1 MVETEQK
8 LIHTNLAADE
18 RGHLLFAG
26 RDTVA
31 LAEKYGT
38 PLFLIDDGR
47 VRERCREYK
56 LAMKKYFG
64 ESSYPLYASKA
75 LSFKEIY
82 RIMAEEGMGTD
93 IVSSGELFTAV
104 SAGFPM
110 ERAFFHG
117 NNKTDFDIEYAIQN
131 GIGYFIVDGIE
142 ELERIDEYAGR
153 AGIRQRILL
162 RITPGIDP
170 HTHKKISTGGV
181 DSKFGSA
188 IETGLAANITKA
200 ALSAL
205 NIELVGFHCHIG
217 SQIFDIEPYT
227 TAVDIMIAFLA
238 DMRDKYGFEAK
249 ILNLG
254 GGFGVRYVESDPEI
268 DITENIKN
276 ISGHIRAKCAEYE
289 VKMPQI
295 LLEPGR
301 SIVADA
307 GITLYTVGSVK
318 EIPGFKNYVSIDG
331 GMTDNPRYT
340 LYQSSYTVLAANKIG
355 EPADFACTV
364 GGRCCESGDLIQE
377 NVRIPKPK
385 RGDVL
390 AVLVTG
396 AYNYSMASN
405 YNRVGRPPVV
415 VIRGGEDILA
425 VRRERFEDIVACDL

>member
-1 MVETEQK
+1 MKKTVVHSNVEIRDDGR
-8 LIHTNLAADE
+8 LY
-18 RGHLLFAG
+18 FAG
-26 RDTVA
+26 ADTVA

-38 PLFLIDDGR
+38 PLLLTDEDR
-47 VRERCREYK
+47 VRARAREYCG
-56 LAMKKYFG
+56 AMKKYFG
-64 ESSYPLYASKA
+64 GGSFPLFASKA

-82 RIMAEEGMGTD
+82 RVVADEGMGTD
-93 IVSSGELFTAV
+93 IVSSGELFTAL
-104 SAGFPM
+104 SAGFPP

-117 NNKTDFDIEYAIQN
+117 NNKTDFDIEYAVKN
-131 GIGYFIVDGIE
+131 RIGYFIVDGAE
-142 ELERIDEYAGR
+142 ELERIDEYAGK
-153 AGIRQRILL
+153 AGVRQKILL
-162 RITPGIDP
+162 RLTPGIDP

-188 IETGLAANITKA
+188 IETGLAEKITLRA
-200 ALSAL
+200 ASLK
-205 NIELVGFHCHIG
+205 NVELCGFHCHIG
-217 SQIFDIEPYT
+217 SQIFEVEPYI
-227 TAVDIMIAFLA
+227 AAAEIMIAFIGK
-238 DMRDKYGFEAK
+238 MRRDHGITAK

-268 DITENIKN
+268 SITENIKV
-276 ISGHIRAKCAEYE
+276 ISEHIKAACAAEG
-289 VKMPQI
+289 VSVPDI

-307 GITLYTVGSVK
+307 GMTLYTVGSVK

-340 LYQSSYTVLAANKIG
+340 LYQSAYTLILANRAG
-355 EPADFACTV
+355 EKADFKCTV

-377 NVRIPKPK
+377 NVALAKPK

-405 YNRVGRPPVV
+405 YNRVTRPPVV
-415 VIRGGEDILA
+415 MIKGGKDHLA
-425 VRRERFEDIVACDL
+425 VRRESFEDLVSCDI